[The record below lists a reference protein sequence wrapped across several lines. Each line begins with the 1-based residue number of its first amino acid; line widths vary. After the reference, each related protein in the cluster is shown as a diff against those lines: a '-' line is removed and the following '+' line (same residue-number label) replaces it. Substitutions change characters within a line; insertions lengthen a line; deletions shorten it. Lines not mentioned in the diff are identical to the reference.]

1 MSEIRFDDRVAIV
14 TGAAGALGREY
25 AKTLAARGARVLVN
39 DLGCDMVG
47 QGADP
52 QPAQAL
58 ANEITELGGEALAN
72 SSSVTTREGAESMVA
87 DAIEA
92 WGRVDIVVNNAGN
105 VTAAGNLKDVT
116 DELYDGGMDVSARG
130 TFNVMRAVW
139 PLMLERD
146 YGRIVNASSGSVFGM
161 GSAVPYPA
169 SKAAVLGM
177 TRTVAAAMLVVG
189 RNIKVN
195 AIMPV
200 AHSRLTALM
209 GSEIDAK
216 LTELF
221 PASAVA
227 PVVAWL
233 AHEDVPVNG
242 ECFTVGGGR
251 FARVFLGVTEG
262 YRGPVDL
269 DPERVRDHF
278 DEAMDMEAFHVPQRT
293 RDESELFS
301 DAIDW
306 SAFDQII
313 RAMD

>member
-1 MSEIRFDDRVAIV
+1 MSEIRFDERVAII
-14 TGAAGALGREY
+14 TGAAGSLGREY
-25 AKTLAARGARVLVN
+25 AKALAERGARVLVN

-47 QGADP
+47 QGADAS
-52 QPAQAL
+52 PAEKVADEIVGLGGIAL
-58 ANEITELGGEALAN
+58 ANTD
-72 SSSVTTREGAESMVA
+72 SVTTREGAEAMISQAV
-87 DAIEA
+87 EA
-92 WGRVDIVVNNAGN
+92 WGRVDILINNAGN

-130 TFNVMRAVW
+130 TFNTMRAAW
-139 PLMLERD
+139 PLFLEND

-169 SKAAVLGM
+169 SKAEVLGM
-177 TRTVAAAMLVVG
+177 TRTIAAAMSVVG

-209 GSEIDAK
+209 GAEIDAQ
-216 LTELF
+216 LTKLF
-221 PASAVA
+221 PASSVA

-233 AHEDVPVNG
+233 SHEDVPVNG

-251 FARVFLGVTEG
+251 FARVFLGVTDG
-262 YRGPVDL
+262 YRGPADL
-269 DPERVRDHF
+269 DVETVRDHF
-278 DEAMDMEAFHVPQRT
+278 DEAMDMTDFHVPERT
-293 RDESELFS
+293 RDESELFTHE
-301 DAIDW
+301 IDW
-306 SAFDQII
+306 AAFDQIT